1 MYCPRQ
7 EPFRRL
13 LTCPWANYRP
23 LWREVPS
30 VTMTSF
36 DAQVARRSR
45 RGAAIR
51 GVVCPW
57 TEASVALLGAL
68 PEAALTHAPA
78 GYPGATGN
86 ALAVTPN
93 PRPRTLVVAPKTV
106 GTGVTPSG
114 QPIDNQQYVH
124 MTRVNAGGDGAS
136 GPHPER
142 APA

>member
-1 MYCPRQ
+1 M
-7 EPFRRL
+7 
-13 LTCPWANYRP
+13 TI
-23 LWREVPS
+23 
-30 VTMTSF
+30 TSF
-36 DAQVARRSR
+36 NAQVARPSR

-57 TEASVALLGAL
+57 TDVSVALPGAL
-68 PEAALTHAPA
+68 PETALTHAP
-78 GYPGATGN
+78 GATGN
-86 ALAVTPN
+86 GFVVTPN

-106 GTGVTPSG
+106 GIGVTTSG
-114 QPIDNQQYVH
+114 QPIDNKQYVH

>member
-1 MYCPRQ
+1 
-7 EPFRRL
+7 
-13 LTCPWANYRP
+13 
-23 LWREVPS
+23 VPS
-30 VTMTSF
+30 VTITSF

-68 PEAALTHAPA
+68 PEMALTHAP
-78 GYPGATGN
+78 GVTGN
-86 ALAVTPN
+86 GFAVTPN
-93 PRPRTLVVAPKTV
+93 PRPRTLIVAPKTV
-106 GTGVTPSG
+106 GIGVTPSG
-114 QPIDNQQYVH
+114 QPVDNKQYVH